1 MSLLARVFP
10 FPLFSVALILA
21 WLLLQGDASLGNV
34 LLAVALAIALPLSAR
49 GMLPDL
55 PTLRHP
61 LALARYLL
69 LVLGDILVANVRVAR
84 LTLGPIS
91 RLRPRIVE
99 VPRDVEQPVV
109 VAMLAM
115 TITLT
120 PGTVSIVIDLPG
132 KRLLV
137 HGLDVDDPRAL
148 VAEIKE
154 RYERRLK
161 EIFEC

>member
-1 MSLLARVFP
+1 MSLLAHVFP
-10 FPLFSVALILA
+10 FPLFSVALVLA

-34 LLAVALAIALPLSAR
+34 LLAVALAIVLPLSAR
-49 GMLPDL
+49 PMLPEL
-55 PTLRHP
+55 PTLRRP
-61 LALARYLL
+61 LALARYLV
-69 LVLGDILVANVRVAR
+69 LVLGDILVSNVRVAR
-84 LTLGPIS
+84 LALGPMS
-91 RLRPRIVE
+91 RLRPCIVE
-99 VPRDVEQPVV
+99 VPLDVEQPVV

-120 PGTVSIVIDLPG
+120 PGTVSLVIDSPG

-137 HGLDVDDPRAL
+137 HGLDVDDPSAL

-161 EIFEC
+161 EIFGC